1 MSWKND
7 ENIFHQ
13 KCTKQHCL
21 ITESVSIDACDEITL
36 IPVKKNTSF
45 FMFVDYYKVLPRM
58 RADFN
63 ESNLIN

>member
-21 ITESVSIDACDEITL
+21 VAESVSVDACDEITL
-36 IPVKKNTSF
+36 IPVKKIKLF
-45 FMFVDYYKVLPRM
+45 HVCRLLLGFQ
-58 RADFN
+58 
-63 ESNLIN
+63 